1 MSPFVITIGGNIGCG
16 KSTVIKE
23 LQNEYGD
30 MCAVHPEPIQEWGSW
45 LDLFYTD
52 PPKYA
57 FGFQMKILH
66 SFLKCVGS
74 RDSTSTQPFITE
86 RSPVDSLEVFAKTLY
101 EDNIMNH
108 LEYNLYKEYVDS
120 IAWTPSVYVYL
131 QTDPEVCVERI
142 KKRARGCESGI
153 DEKYVHKLY
162 AYYETL
168 PQKSH
173 PFHLHVVDANQS
185 KETVLEHVRRI
196 VDATLQDQPPA
207 TKV

>member
-1 MSPFVITIGGNIGCG
+1 MSPFIITIGGNIGCG
-16 KSTVIKE
+16 KSTVIQE
-23 LQNEYGD
+23 LQKEYGD
-30 MCAVHPEPIQEWGSW
+30 MCVVHPEPIQEWGSW

-66 SFLKCVGS
+66 SFLKFVNP
-74 RDSTSTQPFITE
+74 TQQPCITE

-101 EDNIMNH
+101 EDNVMNH

-153 DEKYVHKLY
+153 DEKYVHKLH

-173 PFHLHVVDANQS
+173 PFHLHIVNANHN

-196 VDATLQDQPPA
+196 VNETLQPPA
-207 TKV
+207 TNEV

>member
-1 MSPFVITIGGNIGCG
+1 
-16 KSTVIKE
+16 
-23 LQNEYGD
+23 

-74 RDSTSTQPFITE
+74 RESTSTQPFITE

-153 DEKYVHKLY
+153 DEKYVHKLH